1 MAKNIEAIKKKE
13 AKELE
18 KWQLKNNKGRYA
30 GFFIVLLVLT
40 TLARVLDA
48 YSTNVTTSLQTAIVN
63 EFYVQGQGM
72 DFAAGLSQYSL
83 IVTGLLIF
91 SVLATIYI
99 SLADKYGRKPLLV
112 ISIIG
117 MTAGMFICYLS
128 TNLMVHII
136 GRAVISF
143 FIAQDIHQLY
153 MMEIAPK
160 EKRASYMAA
169 VAFFGYLSVM
179 LISVSRGANT
189 VGNELVWRNT
199 FIVPVIAGIVLT
211 VLMIVFGRESKVF
224 LDTKINYLS
233 KPYEE
238 RQAEA
243 KAKNE
248 KAKSGGLGM
257 AFKFIFRH
265 KQPRNLLLASIAQ
278 MIAIMA
284 FFGFYE
290 AIMTTSGMTTDQVTN
305 ALFIYPITCAVSI
318 LAIGLI
324 SDKFGRKT
332 AGVVSSVTA
341 FVGLVAFILAAK
353 NLINPYIVGLLYG
366 IEIGC
371 FWAYGNQLILA
382 FGETIPTRI
391 RSSSIAARGIIAVVI
406 SLVSGVIIS
415 ALVKVFPLGALCLVW
430 GAVTLGVSIVMFA
443 LMVKETKGT
452 NLEEVVAD

>member
-1 MAKNIEAIKKKE
+1 MAKDIEAIKKKE
-13 AKELE
+13 AKELA
-18 KWQLKNNKGRYA
+18 KWKHKLSKSHYA
-30 GFFIVLLVLT
+30 GFFVVLLVLT

-63 EFYVQGQGM
+63 EFYVLGQGL
-72 DFAAGLSQYSL
+72 DFATGLSQYSML
-83 IVTGLLIF
+83 TTGLLIF

-112 ISIIG
+112 ISVIG

-128 TNLMVHII
+128 TNLIVHII

-143 FIAQDIHQLY
+143 FVAQDIHQLY

-179 LISVSRGANT
+179 LISVARGANT
-189 VGNELVWRNT
+189 VGSELIWRNT
-199 FIVPVIAGIVLT
+199 FIVPVIAGLILT
-211 VLMIVFGRESKVF
+211 VLMLVFGRESKVF
-224 LDTKINYLS
+224 LDTRIKYLS

-248 KAKSGGLGM
+248 KAKTGGLGK
-257 AFKFIFRH
+257 AFKFIFKH
-265 KQPRNLLLASIAQ
+265 KQPRNLILASIAQ

-290 AIMTTSGMTTDQVTN
+290 AIMTTSGMTTEQVNN
-305 ALFIYPITCAVSI
+305 ALFIYPISCAFAI
-318 LAIGLI
+318 LATGLI
-324 SDKFGRKT
+324 SDKFGRKA
-332 AGVVSSVTA
+332 AGVTSSVLA
-341 FVGLVAFILAAK
+341 FLGLVAFVLAAK
-353 NLINPYIVGLLYG
+353 NMINPYIVGLLYG
-366 IEIGC
+366 IEIGF

-382 FGETIPTRI
+382 FGETIPTEI

-406 SLVSGVIIS
+406 SLVSGVVIS
-415 ALVKVFPLGALCLVW
+415 ALVKFFPLGPLCLIW
-430 GAVTLGVSIVMFA
+430 GAITLGVSIVMFW